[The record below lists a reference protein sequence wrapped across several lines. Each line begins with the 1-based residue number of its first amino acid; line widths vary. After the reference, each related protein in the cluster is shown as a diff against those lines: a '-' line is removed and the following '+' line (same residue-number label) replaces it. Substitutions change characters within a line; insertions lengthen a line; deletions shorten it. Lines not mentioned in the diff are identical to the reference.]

1 MPYLVGS
8 GRGAAICVAID
19 EPVFRIGRA
28 QSCELVLAD
37 ETVSRLHAE
46 IAAASVGW
54 FLRNFSRT
62 NPVVRNEVAVESSCA
77 LVYGDRL
84 RFGAVTLSFVESPG
98 EADDGHGETERVVPG
113 SLAEAAL
120 SGAADDPVEVLSMLA
135 NAGRSGRVEFEG
147 DGPRVRIQLDGG
159 RIVAARCGV
168 ERGMDALLRL
178 AEIRPRRFVVR
189 SGVPPADA
197 DGFSATPFVLLELAR
212 RRDEVQRQPP
222 PQQPQQPPRPAPQQ
236 TRIFR
241 APRNGGGPAA

>member
-46 IAAASVGW
+46 IASASVGW

-62 NPVVRNEVAVESSCA
+62 NPVMRNEVPVEGSCA
-77 LVYGDRL
+77 LAYGDRL
-84 RFGAVTLSFVESPG
+84 RFGAVNLSFVETPG
-98 EADDGHGETERVVPG
+98 QADDGHGDTERVVPG

-120 SGAADDPVEVLSMLA
+120 SGSVEDPVEVLSMLS

-159 RIVAARCGV
+159 RIVAARCGG
-168 ERGMDALLRL
+168 ERGMEALLRL
-178 AEIRPRRFVVR
+178 ADIRPRRFVVR
-189 SGVPPADA
+189 SGVPPAEA
-197 DGFSATPFVLLELAR
+197 DDFSATPFVLLELAR
-212 RRDEVQRQPP
+212 RRDEVQRNPP
-222 PQQPQQPPRPAPQQ
+222 EQQPPSRPAPQQ

-241 APRNGGGPAA
+241 APRSGGGPTA